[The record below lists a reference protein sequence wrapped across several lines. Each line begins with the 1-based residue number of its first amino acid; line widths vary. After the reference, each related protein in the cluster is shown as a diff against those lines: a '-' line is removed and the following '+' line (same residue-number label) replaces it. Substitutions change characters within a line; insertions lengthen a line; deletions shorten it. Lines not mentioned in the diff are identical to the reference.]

1 MRTMG
6 TSSFP
11 PTRWSLII
19 ATRERPTTEARR
31 ALAGLC
37 GSYWY
42 PLYAYARRV
51 GHNAADAEDLTQGF
65 FARLIEKHY
74 LEDYDRERGRFRSFL
89 LTSFRHYIA
98 NERDRAL
105 TQKRGGGRVVALDLE
120 DAERRYRLEPAD
132 PITPERLYERRW
144 AMLLIERAMEKLE
157 AEADRPSHFQRLR
170 SFLTGE
176 PAKTSYRQLAEQMG
190 VSEGAAKMAV
200 HRLRGKFRNLLQ
212 AQVAETVAGPEE
224 IKEELRYLLSV
235 LA

>member
-31 ALAGLC
+31 ALATLC

-51 GHNAADAEDLTQGF
+51 GHSAADAEDLTQGF

-89 LTSFRHYIA
+89 LASFRHYIA

-105 TQKRGGGRVVALDLE
+105 ARKRGGGRVVALDLE

-170 SFLTGE
+170 LFLTGE
-176 PAKTSYRQLAEQMG
+176 SAKTSYRQLAEQMG
-190 VSEGAAKMAV
+190 VSEGAARMAV

-212 AQVAETVAGPEE
+212 AQVAETVSGPEE

>member
-1 MRTMG
+1 MG

-19 ATRERPTTEARR
+19 ATRERPTTETRT
-31 ALAGLC
+31 ALADLC

-42 PLYAYARRV
+42 PLYAFARRA
-51 GHNAADAEDLTQGF
+51 GHSAADAEDLTQGF

-105 TQKRGGGRVVALDLE
+105 ASKRGGGRVVALDLE
-120 DAERRYRLEPAD
+120 DAERRYQLEPAD

-144 AMLLIERAMEKLE
+144 AALLIERAMERLE
-157 AEADRPSHFQRLR
+157 AESDQVSHFHRLR
-170 SFLTGE
+170 MFLTGE
-176 PAKTSYRQLAEQMG
+176 PVNTSYRQLAEEIG

-200 HRLRGKFRNLLQ
+200 FRLRGKFRNLLQ
-212 AQVAETVAGPEE
+212 AQVAETVASQKE